1 MITPECTLGKI
12 EGLEYYFKNCTVG
25 YNNGNDAK
33 VILTSEHPY
42 VIASLDIMYNGE
54 LIAKGTKENPIKF
67 VGASDRG
74 LTNASNQISITQN
87 SSSDYLSGKATF
99 ENCDLIM
106 LKCRQT

>member
-1 MITPECTLGKI
+1 M
-12 EGLEYYFKNCTVG
+12 
-25 YNNGNDAK
+25 
-33 VILTSEHPY
+33 TSEHPY

-67 VGASDRG
+67 VGDSDRG

-87 SSSDYLSGKATF
+87 SSSDYLNGKAVF
-99 ENCDLIM
+99 ENCELIM